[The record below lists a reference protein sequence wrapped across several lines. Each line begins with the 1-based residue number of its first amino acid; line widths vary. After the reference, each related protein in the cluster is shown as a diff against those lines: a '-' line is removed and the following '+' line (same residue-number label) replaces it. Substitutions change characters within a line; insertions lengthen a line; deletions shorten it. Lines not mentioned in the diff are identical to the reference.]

1 MTAAQAYN
9 FASSGGANDFAEVIA
24 ICEKSGPYCLI
35 GGLALNSYIDP
46 VYTLDADLVV
56 AGSSLEELTQKLLKA
71 GFEVEDFPY
80 TLNAIKPMSDLRIQ
94 FTKMPEYAH
103 FPSRA
108 VIKSVFG
115 IQVKVSSI
123 EDLLAGKIL
132 AFSDPTRR
140 LSKRK
145 KDELDLIRI
154 GESYPHLI
162 SLMPNVIQD
171 QF

>member
-1 MTAAQAYN
+1 MTAVQAYH

-24 ICEKSGPYCLI
+24 ICETSGPYCLI

-46 VYTLDADLVV
+46 VYTLDADLVI
-56 AGSSLEELTQKLLKA
+56 AGNSLEELLT
-71 GFEVEDFPY
+71 
-80 TLNAIKPMSDLRIQ
+80 
-94 FTKMPEYAH
+94 
-103 FPSRA
+103 
-108 VIKSVFG
+108 
-115 IQVKVSSI
+115 
-123 EDLLAGKIL
+123 GKIL

-162 SLMPNVIQD
+162 SLMPKQIQD